1 MQHRPLH
8 LLAVCFCAGMLGA
21 LLSGL
26 LLCLAGEFGAFAM
39 AGVQLA
45 PQLKPAWFYPRLV
58 WGGLWGVVYFLTVGP
73 AHARGRWASR
83 GMLVSLLPTAFELL
97 VVFPYWQGAG
107 LLGRQLG
114 KLTPLAVLLANL
126 AWGLFTGV
134 CCRLLWGRR

>member
-1 MQHRPLH
+1 MNRPLH

-26 LLCLAGEFGAFAM
+26 LLGLAGKFGALTL

-58 WGGLWGVVYFLTVGP
+58 WGGLWGLLYYLAVGR
-73 AHARGRWASR
+73 AHARCRWARR

-107 LLGRQLG
+107 LFGSKLGR
-114 KLTPLAVLLANL
+114 LTPLVVLLANL
-126 AWGLFTGV
+126 AWGFFTGI

>member
-1 MQHRPLH
+1 MHRPLH
-8 LLAVCFCAGMLGA
+8 LLSVCFCAGLLGA

-26 LLCLAGEFGAFAM
+26 LLCLAGKFGAFAM

-45 PQLKPAWFYPRLV
+45 PQLKPAWFYPRLL
-58 WGGLWGVVYFLTVGP
+58 WGGLWGLVYFLTVGP

-107 LLGRQLG
+107 LLGLQLG
-114 KLTPLAVLLANL
+114 KLIPLAVFLANL
-126 AWGLFTGV
+126 AWGLFTGI

>member
-1 MQHRPLH
+1 MHRPLH
-8 LLAVCFCAGMLGA
+8 LLSVCFCAGLLGA

-26 LLCLAGEFGAFAM
+26 LLCLAGKFGAFAM

-45 PQLKPAWFYPRLV
+45 PQLKPAWFYPRLL
-58 WGGLWGVVYFLTVGP
+58 WGGLWGLVYFLTVGP

-107 LLGRQLG
+107 LLGLQLG
-114 KLTPLAVLLANL
+114 KLTPLAVFLANL
-126 AWGLFTGV
+126 AWGLFTGI